1 MKAPFG
7 SLAARFDAL
16 QVRERWLVA
25 AAILGGIVLVGHS
38 LFVAPAQTR
47 ARMAE
52 RSLGE
57 QQAQLSAL
65 NAQMLAMQSPNQDPN
80 VAARAELDGLKKHL
94 AEQAARLALMESSL
108 VPPHQMSGLLE
119 DMIGQRTGLRL
130 ISLKTLPVA
139 AALEKKTA
147 AGGVESGN
155 PANAS
160 TPTPAAVPA
169 SVASSV
175 KASDGLYKHGVEI
188 TLEGSYQELSAYLER
203 LEQAKSKLLW
213 SSVSLSA
220 EKHPRL
226 VLTLTVYSLSLERAW
241 LIV

>member
-1 MKAPFG
+1 MKSFFQK
-7 SLAARFDAL
+7 LIARFDAL
-16 QVRERWLVA
+16 NVRERWLVSA
-25 AAILGGIVLVGHS
+25 AVLGGIVLIGHS

-47 ARMAE
+47 ARLAE
-52 RSLGE
+52 RNLSE
-57 QQAQLSAL
+57 QQAQLVAL

-80 VAARAELDGLKKHL
+80 VAARAELDGLKKQL

-119 DMIGQRTGLRL
+119 EMIGRRPGLRL

-139 AALEKKTA
+139 AALEKKA
-147 AGGVESGN
+147 LDGSAESGKPVAA
-155 PANAS
+155 PA
-160 TPTPAAVPA
+160 PTPATGSATA
-169 SVASSV
+169 SVKV
-175 KASDGLYKHGVEI
+175 SDGLFKHGVEI
-188 TLEGSYQELSAYLER
+188 TLEGSYQELTAYLER
-203 LEQAKSKLLW
+203 LEQATPKLLW

-220 EKHPRL
+220 DQHPRL